1 MALHHSDA
9 SVADKCADLVSRNMR
24 VRTLSLAPIAHVAQ
38 EERQHVESVSSA
50 GANPAVG
57 TNLNPGISLKGER
70 LSYKEEAAERY
81 RHPRPVY

>member
-1 MALHHSDA
+1 MRRSCKSEDA
-9 SVADKCADLVSRNMR
+9 GENPVAGS
-24 VRTLSLAPIAHVAQ
+24 IAHVAQ